1 MANTTDSP
9 TTPPPPALVLQMLT
23 GKWVSQAIS
32 TAAQLRIPDLL
43 VAGPQS
49 LEDLSTASQTNAR
62 SLLGLL
68 RALASVGVFA
78 ERGETRFENTPL
90 SEVLR
95 SDVPRSMRA
104 LALFLGEQPT
114 WRAWGE
120 LPYTIRTGRSAF
132 RQAHGELPY
141 EYFAKHPEAASYF
154 NEAFTSFSAQEMD
167 AIHKAFEFSAAET
180 LVDVGGGQGAM
191 LASILRKNARQKGI
205 LFDQSHVV
213 RGAEGVVASYEVVP
227 RCEIVGGDFFV
238 SVPAGAD
245 GYLLKHVLFN
255 WNDEDALKIL
265 TNVRRAVPPK
275 GRLYVIDPVIQP
287 GSGQTFAK
295 FMDLEMMV
303 LYDGG
308 CQRTQAEF
316 AKLFDR
322 AGFKLLRVVD
332 TEAPSSIIEAVPV

>member
-1 MANTTDSP
+1 MANTTDS

-43 VAGPQS
+43 AAGARS
-49 LEDLSTASQTNAR
+49 LEDLAAESQTNTR

-78 ERGETRFENTPL
+78 ERSDTRFENTPM

-95 SDVPRSMRA
+95 SDAPRSMRA
-104 LALFLGEQPT
+104 LALFLGDQPT

-167 AIHKAFEFSAAET
+167 AIHKAFDFSKTET

-191 LASILRKNARQKGI
+191 LASILRKNARQRGI

-213 RGAEGVVASYEVVP
+213 RGAEAIIASYEVVQ
-227 RCEIVGGDFFV
+227 RCEIMGGDFFV
-238 SVPAGAD
+238 SVPAGAE

-255 WNDEDALKIL
+255 WNDDDALKIL
-265 TNVRRAVPPK
+265 TSVRRAMPPE

-287 GSGQTFAK
+287 GNGQTFAK

-303 LYDGG
+303 LHDGG

-316 AKLFDR
+316 AKLLER
-322 AGFKLLRVVD
+322 AAFKMLRVVD
-332 TEAPSSIIEAVPV
+332 TEAPSSIIEAAPV